1 MAKKSRSWETH
12 HETRVSHREDGKDAA
27 NIALVQAVVERGITS
42 SYDTADVVEEV
53 GGTRRLAQQLV
64 DMGFGGKGKNP
75 VANLQRNLQRY
86 QNFEKTGV
94 RSKNSFPAPEALKD
108 AMASIMHAVLARDG
122 IDISMGAEG
131 GDSSITVNG
140 YERDTARA
148 PSFHMSSDQAGKF
161 YDAVSAG
168 DWKSAW
174 GTLASSYG
182 VSELHGYGP
191 GFELFI
197 TGGES

>member
-1 MAKKSRSWETH
+1 MAKKSRSWEVQ
-12 HETRVSHREDGKDAA
+12 HERAVTHREDGRDAA

-53 GGTRRLAQQLV
+53 GGTKRLAQMLV
-64 DMGFGGKGKNP
+64 DLGYGGKGKNP
-75 VANLQRNLQRY
+75 VANLRRNLNRY
-86 QNFEKTGV
+86 QNYEKTGV
-94 RSKNSFPAPEALKD
+94 RSKNSFPAPSALKD
-108 AMASIMHAVLARDG
+108 AMASIMHAELARDG

-131 GDSSITVNG
+131 EDSSITVNG

-148 PSFHMSSDQAGKF
+148 PEFHMDASQAGRF
-161 YDAVSAG
+161 YDAVSNG
-168 DWKSAW
+168 DWKAAW
-174 GTLASSYG
+174 GELASAYG

-197 TGGES
+197 TD